1 MKKVLAIIL
10 ALTMLLGATALAE
23 GAQPT
28 TAEMSAA
35 LLEAAKALPK
45 SESLYFENGLEI
57 TGMGVHFNNHPLEF
71 DGCYYF
77 PAIQAKTGAKI
88 VIDWRSEDSYG
99 TQVATTLA
107 SGKLPDILQA
117 GEYGVMN
124 LVNEGA
130 VVALDE
136 YLDLIPNVVEAVG
149 EDRMAAWRQPDGHIY
164 TIPTIV
170 NVPGSQSVMVRQD
183 WLDALGMKEPTNWD
197 EWMAL
202 WRGIKE
208 KDLNGNGDPNDEI
221 PLALEQGNNGERSMA
236 SLLNAFGI
244 RASSDCQFCV
254 LDDGT
259 YTMVYEH
266 PRYREFLQTVQDM
279 YKEGLIDPE
288 FATRTQAELFTAMD
302 SNLVGTAMTWAERAK
317 LSTYANREGGDEDAL
332 WTCVAPITGPYGD
345 QITQERNAVT
355 PLWCITTAA
364 KEAGK
369 VEDILR
375 VFNWNFSKEG
385 NDLYNYGIEGVSY
398 DVVDGQAVLKPA
410 MEEAGKVEDILRVF
424 NWNFSKEGNDLYNYG
439 IEGVSYDV
447 VDGQAV
453 LKPAMV
459 ANGFVDYRLMGC
471 EYEPFGGVWQT
482 SAFTQCLFAGKDTDS
497 LDDASASFY
506 SGLSIVNNGHFYPL
520 PQTLETD
527 AYVEFR
533 AELITTG
540 VCVLRDQAVAGQ
552 LTVDE
557 FFTQYES
564 LKAQGLQEVLDAGA
578 EAYAL
583 LSGAK

>member
-279 YKEGLIDPE
+279 YKEGLIDSE

-364 KEAGK
+364 
-369 VEDILR
+369 
-375 VFNWNFSKEG
+375 
-385 NDLYNYGIEGVSY
+385 
-398 DVVDGQAVLKPA
+398 
-410 MEEAGKVEDILRVF
+410 EEAGKVEDILRVF

>member
-410 MEEAGKVEDILRVF
+410 M
-424 NWNFSKEGNDLYNYG
+424 
-439 IEGVSYDV
+439 
-447 VDGQAV
+447 
-453 LKPAMV
+453 V

>member
-45 SESLYFENGLEI
+45 SESFYFENGLEI

-170 NVPGSQSVMVRQD
+170 NVPGSQSVMIRQD
-183 WLDALGMKEPTNWD
+183 WLDALGMKEPTSWD

-317 LSTYANREGGDEDAL
+317 LSTYSNREGGDEDAL

-364 KEAGK
+364 
-369 VEDILR
+369 
-375 VFNWNFSKEG
+375 
-385 NDLYNYGIEGVSY
+385 
-398 DVVDGQAVLKPA
+398 
-410 MEEAGKVEDILRVF
+410 EEAGKVEDILRVF

-453 LKPAMV
+453 LKPTMV

-506 SGLSIVNNGHFYPL
+506 SGLSIVNNGHFYAL

-583 LSGAK
+583 LSGTK

>member
-10 ALTMLLGATALAE
+10 ALTMLLGAAALAE

-364 KEAGK
+364 
-369 VEDILR
+369 
-375 VFNWNFSKEG
+375 
-385 NDLYNYGIEGVSY
+385 
-398 DVVDGQAVLKPA
+398 
-410 MEEAGKVEDILRVF
+410 EEAGKVEDILRVF

>member
-364 KEAGK
+364 
-369 VEDILR
+369 
-375 VFNWNFSKEG
+375 
-385 NDLYNYGIEGVSY
+385 
-398 DVVDGQAVLKPA
+398 
-410 MEEAGKVEDILRVF
+410 EEAGKVEDILRVF

-439 IEGVSYDV
+439 IEGISYDV

>member
-364 KEAGK
+364 
-369 VEDILR
+369 
-375 VFNWNFSKEG
+375 
-385 NDLYNYGIEGVSY
+385 
-398 DVVDGQAVLKPA
+398 
-410 MEEAGKVEDILRVF
+410 EEAGKVEDILRVF